1 MPRTGELA
9 RKLRR
14 ENIVS
19 LLAQGKNY
27 AQVADVLEISYQTV
41 ADDVLTIRKEIKD
54 KHDAVI
60 RQGVLENLT
69 LVDENAKDV
78 IKKAYE
84 IYNQTN
90 DERTKVMT
98 LKIILDAADLKKRNT
113 MEGFNY
119 IKIKE
124 ANELME
130 KSNELAKK
138 TAAGEIT
145 DKTAQ
150 KSLMPP
156 IIVQEKQITGAK
168 IEVDAAS
175 TEPVVVEQPKM
186 EDKSENLT
194 NTQKLQENL
203 QVNRHVKT
211 NFFKKMEEDQIN

>member
-9 RKLRR
+9 RAIRR

-19 LLAQGKNY
+19 LIAQGKHY
-27 AQVADVLEISYQTV
+27 DEIASILEVSDQTI
-41 ADDVLTIRKEIKD
+41 ADDVIVIRNDMKE
-54 KHDAVI
+54 KHDAII
-60 RQGVLENLT
+60 RQGTLETLT

-84 IYNQTN
+84 IFNSTM

-98 LKIILDAADLKKRNT
+98 LKIILDAADLKKRNV

-124 ANELME
+124 SNEMME
-130 KSNELAKK
+130 KSNELARK
-138 TAAGEIT
+138 TADGEIT

-156 IIVQEKQITGAK
+156 IIVNEKPIAGLGIQ
-168 IEVDAAS
+168 VDAAS
-175 TEPVVVEQPKM
+175 TEPTVVEQPVV
-186 EDKSENLT
+186 EDKSKNPSKSE
-194 NTQKLQENL
+194 KLQDDL
-203 QVNRHVKT
+203 QVNRHVRT

>member
-14 ENIVS
+14 ENILK
-19 LLAQGKNY
+19 LLAQGKHY
-27 AQVADVLEISYQTV
+27 DEIATILQISYQTV
-41 ADDVLTIRKEIKD
+41 SEDVVIIRNEMKD
-54 KHDAVI
+54 KHDAII
-60 RQGVLENLT
+60 RQGTLESLT

-78 IKKAYE
+78 IKKAYQ
-84 IYNQTN
+84 IYESSL

-98 LKIILDAADLKKRNT
+98 LKIILDAADLKKRNV

-124 ANELME
+124 ANDLME

-145 DKTAQ
+145 DKTTQ
-150 KSLMPP
+150 KSLMPQ
-156 IIVQEKQITGAK
+156 IVVNEKPVLGAK

-175 TEPVVVEQPKM
+175 TEPVVVEQPQI
-186 EDKSENLT
+186 EDKSKTLSKSE
-194 NTQKLQENL
+194 KLQEDL
-203 QVNRHVKT
+203 HVNRHVKT
-211 NFFKKMEEDQIN
+211 NFFQKMEEDQIN